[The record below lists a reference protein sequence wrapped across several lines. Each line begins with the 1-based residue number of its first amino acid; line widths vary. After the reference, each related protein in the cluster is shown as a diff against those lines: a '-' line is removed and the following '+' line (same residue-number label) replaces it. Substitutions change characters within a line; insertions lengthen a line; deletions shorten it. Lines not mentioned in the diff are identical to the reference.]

1 MRHDELIGIGGRLTY
16 VRGSKSQAEFAD
28 EAGIHKNTLGNY
40 ERAEREMGA
49 LPLIRLVRL
58 GWNANWLLTGEGPER
73 LKGDAE
79 HVSSQPTG
87 LTPGNV
93 QAAAGAIAAVLR
105 HLGVEAKPSAI
116 ARAVVALAAD
126 LDRRGVAKAQVEDLL
141 EAAKAH
147 LTTGST
153 DDGRSE

>member
-1 MRHDELIGIGGRLTY
+1 MSDVT
-16 VRGSKSQAEFAD
+16 
-28 EAGIHKNTLGNY
+28 TLGQ
-40 ERAEREMGA
+40 RLRQAPLA
-49 LPLIRLVRL
+49 LA
-58 GWNANWLLTGEGPER
+58 GWSAHWLLTGEGPER
-73 LKGDAE
+73 LDSDSA
-79 HVSSQPTG
+79 HTASQPLG
-87 LTPGNV
+87 LSPGNV

-105 HLGVEAKPSAI
+105 HLGVEAKPSAV

-147 LTTGST
+147 LTTTGST

>member
-1 MRHDELIGIGGRLTY
+1 MSARLARTRGAASQKAHAESLGVALRTY
-16 VRGSKSQAEFAD
+16 Q
-28 EAGIHKNTLGNY
+28 NY
-40 ERAEREMGA
+40 ERGEREPSLDVLGG
-49 LPLIRLVRL
+49 LVAQ
-58 GWNANWLLTGEGPER
+58 GWSAHWLLTGEGPER
-73 LKGDAE
+73 LNSDAA
-79 HVSSQPTG
+79 HAASHAAG

-105 HLGVEAKPSAI
+105 HLGVESKPSAI

-147 LTTGST
+147 LITTGST
-153 DDGRSE
+153 DGRSE